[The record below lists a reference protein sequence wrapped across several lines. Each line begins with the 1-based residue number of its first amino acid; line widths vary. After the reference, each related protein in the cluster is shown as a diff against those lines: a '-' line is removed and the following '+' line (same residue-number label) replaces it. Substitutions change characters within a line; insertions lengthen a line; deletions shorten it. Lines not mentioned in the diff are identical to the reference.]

1 MFVCA
6 LTLTIQLTCAAYVQS
21 QQLEGWLL
29 ERASAAEE
37 QANAATE
44 LVAQIHSHSLVV
56 DAAKALIES
65 RRALKYSYVQAYYT
79 RPGPTLHLL
88 EHLQGRLEADT
99 EALAELL
106 ERPPNDI
113 CTQDPLAPHPL
124 VLLAA
129 AARQRRAAMLAGLH
143 EGLLAHTT

>member
-1 MFVCA
+1 
-6 LTLTIQLTCAAYVQS
+6 
-21 QQLEGWLL
+21 
-29 ERASAAEE
+29 
-37 QANAATE
+37 
-44 LVAQIHSHSLVV
+44 V

-65 RRALKYSYVQAYYT
+65 RRALKYSYVQAC
-79 RPGPTLHLL
+79 LS
-88 EHLQGRLEADT
+88 RLDADT

-113 CTQDPLAPHPL
+113 LTQDPLAPHPL

-143 EGLLAHTT
+143 EGLLAHTTGISH